1 MIDQCPPMSEMI
13 QPAIWAGYG
22 MSGTPAWVNTTY
34 RKRRGSS
41 TGHSSPQQNRQYT
54 DSCI

>member
-34 RKRRGSS
+34 RKRSGSS